1 MIYKDIIL
9 KGTLIKRYKRFFADI
24 KVKGKII
31 TSYCPNTGSLK
42 GLLDE
47 GNEVLLAKVNNP
59 KTKLQY
65 RLEAIKSNEVFVGI
79 NTSLPNFMISE
90 AILNKKLF
98 KEFEGTLRRE
108 VKYGTNS
115 KIDILLEENN
125 HKTFIEIKSVT
136 MSRKKGLAE
145 FPDSITTRGS
155 KHLIELSKTVNKKTN
170 CYLIYLI
177 QRSDI
182 KNFKIAKDI
191 DTEYYKNSLIAKKNG
206 VKFIAYSCS
215 VNEQGIEIIKET
227 KIIDD

>member
-24 KVKGKII
+24 KVKDKIL

-42 GLLDE
+42 GLLGE
-47 GNEVLLAKVNNP
+47 GNEVLIAKVSNP
-59 KTKLQY
+59 KAKLKY

-98 KEFEGTLRRE
+98 KKFEGTLRRE

-115 KIDILLEENN
+115 KIDNL
-125 HKTFIEIKSVT
+125 V
-136 MSRKKGLAE
+136 
-145 FPDSITTRGS
+145 
-155 KHLIELSKTVNKKTN
+155 
-170 CYLIYLI
+170 

-182 KNFKIAKDI
+182 NNFKIAKDI

-206 VKFIAYSCS
+206 VKFMAYSCNI
-215 VNEQGIEIIKET
+215 NEQGIEILKEI